1 MRSFFIFGVLALT
14 LLALPSV
21 YVFGADLLGYGPDVN
36 AWLESNLGI
45 SHRLALGVPAA
56 VLLFCLLP
64 MIVLLYFLR
73 LKRQPIAV
81 PSTFL
86 WKKSIEDL
94 HVNRLMQWLRKNVLL
109 LLQLL
114 AVLLFIYAALGPRM
128 HGSVTGGRYY
138 ILMIDNSASMSA
150 TDVKPSRLEW
160 AKAEALR
167 TIDAATDADPGMLI
181 VFNTTAEIRQS
192 YTANREELKAA
203 VRAIEPSQFTTRI
216 NEALALAASRANP
229 NRSTEN
235 EATAPANPEPGKER
249 TYFATEGFAAEIFL
263 FSDGRFPNVADFP
276 LENLNIQF
284 PELPATGVDG
294 TSNNLAIVR
303 FTAERDAT
311 DPQKILVHG
320 GLLNFRDKPAEIKVQ
335 LDVLVKN
342 EENAGSFTKQITIPP
357 KLLRALA
364 INEANPKDRPADP
377 KPGTIDVEFLVPE
390 VPENADVVLQ
400 LSLIHDG
407 DSLPID
413 DMARVV
419 LGVAR
424 KAKVLV
430 VTPGNKLLRNY
441 FDTDSAKKMAEY
453 THILPAD
460 LASPSDY
467 LTPAREGKYDL
478 VIFDRCAPA
487 SEDQMPTA
495 NTWFIGFPP
504 PPYKPVGANDP
515 KAVTVV
521 NGATIRG
528 WLSRHPLMNKLRGLD
543 EIRIADK
550 ADVFRFPD
558 LPPRTP
564 KLLEGDAGLV
574 LMAAIARQSFTD
586 LVLAFP
592 IATGNED
599 GPDRI
604 WHSDWPMLPS
614 FVLFLQNLIK
624 TFGNVRDASTDEA
637 LQPGQIV
644 PLRPG
649 SAKEVFVTKPG
660 GKSATKYDR
669 GSRSEVVYSNT
680 DTVGVYTAEWGSG
693 QLRRF
698 AVNLFDAEESN
709 LAPVSRFTV
718 GDTTVS
724 AGASRKEPR
733 ELWKYGVVL
742 ALAVVLLEWWVYNRR
757 VQI

>member
-1 MRSFFIFGVLALT
+1 MRSLFIIGVLALT
-14 LLALPSV
+14 LLALPGAF
-21 YVFGADLLGYGPDVN
+21 VFAKDLIGDGPEVN
-36 AWLESNLGI
+36 TWLERNLGI
-45 SHRLALGVPAA
+45 SHRLALGLPAA
-56 VLLFCLLP
+56 TLLFCLLP

-128 HGSVTGGRYY
+128 HGAVTGGRHY

-150 TDVKPSRLEW
+150 TDVKPNRLEW
-160 AKAEALR
+160 AKAEAIR

-203 VRAIEPSQFTTRI
+203 VRSIEPSQFPTRI
-216 NEALALAASRANP
+216 DEALALAASRANP
-229 NRSTEN
+229 TRSTEN
-235 EATAPANPEPGKER
+235 ESAAPANPEPGKER
-249 TYFATEGFAAEIFL
+249 TYFATEGFAADIFL

-276 LENLNIQF
+276 LENLNIQY
-284 PELPATGVDG
+284 PELPAPSVNG

-303 FTAERDAT
+303 FTAERDAG
-311 DPQKILVHG
+311 DPQKVLVRG
-320 GLLNFRDKPAEIKVQ
+320 GILNFRDQPAELKVQ
-335 LDVLVKN
+335 LDVLFKN
-342 EENAGSFTKQITIPP
+342 EQNAGSYTKQIAIPAKP
-357 KLLRALA
+357 QTVAV
-364 INEANPKDRPADP
+364 NEANPKEPLAEP
-377 KPGTIDVEFLVPE
+377 KPGEAEVEFTVPE
-390 VPENADVVLQ
+390 VPENADVVLV
-400 LSLIHDG
+400 LSLVHPG
-407 DSLPID
+407 DALPLD
-413 DMARVV
+413 DTSRVV

-424 KAKVLV
+424 RAKVLV

-441 FDTDSAKKMAEY
+441 FDTESAKKLAEFAY
-453 THILPAD
+453 ILPRELSSA
-460 LASPSDY
+460 ADY

-478 VIFDRCAPA
+478 VIFDRCAPPG
-487 SEDQMPTA
+487 EDQMPTA
-495 NTWFIGFPP
+495 NTFFIGFPP
-504 PPYKPVGANDP
+504 PPYKPLGSNDP
-515 KAVTVV
+515 KAVTAV
-521 NGATIRG
+521 NAATVRG

-543 EIRIADK
+543 EIRIAEK
-550 ADVFRFPD
+550 ADLFRFPD

-574 LMAAIARQSFTD
+574 LMAAISRQSFTD
-586 LVLAFP
+586 VVLVFPLAT
-592 IATGNED
+592 ANED

-614 FVLFLQNLIK
+614 FVLFLQNMVKIL
-624 TFGNVRDASTDEA
+624 GNVRDTNAVET

-649 SAKEVFVTKPG
+649 SAKEVYVTKPG
-660 GKSATKYDR
+660 AKTATKFDR
-669 GSRSEVVYSNT
+669 GSRSEVIYSST
-680 DTVGVYTAEWGSG
+680 DTVGVYTAEWAGG
-693 QLRRF
+693 QLQRF
-698 AVNLFDAEESN
+698 AVNLLDPEESN
-709 LAPVSRFTV
+709 LAPVNRFTI
-718 GDTTVS
+718 GDTTVNS
-724 AGASRKEPR
+724 GEAKKEPR
-733 ELWKYGVVL
+733 ELWKYGVIA

>member
-1 MRSFFIFGVLALT
+1 MRSLFIIGVLALT
-14 LLALPSV
+14 LLALPSL
-21 YVFGADLLGYGPDVN
+21 YVFGADLAGYGPDVN
-36 AWLESNLGI
+36 ERLERNLGI

-128 HGSVTGGRYY
+128 HGSVSGGRYY

-167 TIDAATDADPGMLI
+167 TIDAATDADSGMLI

-203 VRAIEPSQFTTRI
+203 VRAIEPSQFPTRI
-216 NEALALAASRANP
+216 DEALALAASRANP

-235 EATAPANPEPGKER
+235 ESAAPANPEPGKER
-249 TYFATEGFAAEIFL
+249 TYFSTEGFAADIFL

-284 PELPATGVDG
+284 PEIPATSVNG

-303 FTAERDAT
+303 FTAERDAS
-311 DPQKILVHG
+311 DPQKIVVQSG
-320 GLLNFRDKPAEIKVQ
+320 ILNFRDKPAEIKVQ

-342 EENAGSFTKQITIPP
+342 EQNAGSFSKQVTIPAKP
-357 KLLRALA
+357 LS
-364 INEANPKDRPADP
+364 EAKISETNPKERPAEP
-377 KPGTIDVEFLVPE
+377 KPGEVEIPFIVPD

-400 LSLIHDG
+400 LSLVHGG

-413 DMARVV
+413 DTARLV

-453 THILPAD
+453 TYLQPAD

-487 SEDQMPTA
+487 SEDHMPTA
-495 NTWFIGFPP
+495 NTFFIGYPP
-504 PPYKPVGANDP
+504 PPYKPVGTNDP
-515 KAVTVV
+515 KAVTPV

-586 LVLAFP
+586 VVLAFP
-592 IATGNED
+592 VATGNED

-614 FVLFLQNLIK
+614 FVLFLQNMIK
-624 TFGNVRDASTDEA
+624 TLGNVRDANTDEP
-637 LQPGQIV
+637 LQPGQIMSI
-644 PLRPG
+644 RPG
-649 SAKEVFVTKPG
+649 SAKEVFVTKPD
-660 GKSATKYDR
+660 GKTAKYDR
-669 GSRSEVVYSNT
+669 GSRSEVIYSNT
-680 DTVGVYTAEWGSG
+680 DTVGVYTAEWSG
-693 QLRRF
+693 GQVRRF
-698 AVNLFDAEESN
+698 AVNLFDPEESN
-709 LAPVSRFTV
+709 LAPISHFSI
-718 GDTTVS
+718 GDTKVD